1 MPIISQLVQ
10 FSHLVTADSL
20 QHYGLQHAR
29 LPCPSPTPRAC
40 SNSYASSWWCHP
52 TISSSAVPFSS
63 CFQSFQASGSF
74 LMSWFFAS
82 GGQSIG
88 ASASASVF
96 PRNIRAL
103 ELLWPA
109 LWRWWPHV
117 MVLKLSHS
125 CCLWH
130 WLPCN
135 WWSQLSSSLKAEPVY
150 LPPWGSY
157 ASQILSNWKHPW
169 VALSPAPTL
178 RVSGVAPDSIYFSGT
193 KAVSWGGSVLGI
205 GCWGARRGL
214 LKTPTCCC
222 FHRWAH

>member
-74 LMSWFFAS
+74 PRSQFSTS

-88 ASASASVF
+88 PSASESVLLIYIWGWF
-96 PRNIRAL
+96 PLGLTGLIS
-103 ELLWPA
+103 LLSKATPNS
-109 LWRWWPHV
+109 LLQH
-117 MVLKLSHS
+117 H
-125 CCLWH
+125 
-130 WLPCN
+130 N
-135 WWSQLSSSLKAEPVY
+135 LKA
-150 LPPWGSY
+150 S
-157 ASQILSNWKHPW
+157 ILWYS
-169 VALSPAPTL
+169 AFFYGPTL
-178 RVSGVAPDSIYFSGT
+178 TTVHDSWKNYSFE
-193 KAVSWGGSVLGI
+193 
-205 GCWGARRGL
+205 
-214 LKTPTCCC
+214 
-222 FHRWAH
+222 